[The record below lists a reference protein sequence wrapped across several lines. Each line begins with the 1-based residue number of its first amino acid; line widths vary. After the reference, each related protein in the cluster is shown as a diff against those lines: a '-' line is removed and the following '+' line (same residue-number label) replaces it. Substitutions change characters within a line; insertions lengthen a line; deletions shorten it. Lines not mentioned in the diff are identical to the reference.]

1 MSEVCHDCNWLKA
14 SWGSNLFLRNK
25 KTKCLSLTECE
36 MLHLLKYNVK
46 RQKKKAFSL
55 KIPFINIRW
64 TVHISPLNCC
74 QKLSKITWKME
85 QKWDYK
91 VSYGYLIIFSVS
103 TVKGYL
109 RDIKESSHVSRW
121 VSINVAQDNHCRW
134 MPQFSQASGKYIQH
148 GGAWVWAFIRS
159 AFDERKQFLSLGFVS
174 KAQRTREEL
183 SLWQPAWVRAQ
194 PQPGCREPLV
204 SLQLKRM
211 HVEKI

>member
-1 MSEVCHDCNWLKA
+1 
-14 SWGSNLFLRNK
+14 
-25 KTKCLSLTECE
+25 
-36 MLHLLKYNVK
+36 
-46 RQKKKAFSL
+46 
-55 KIPFINIRW
+55 
-64 TVHISPLNCC
+64 
-74 QKLSKITWKME
+74 ME

-109 RDIKESSHVSRW
+109 RDIKESSHVSRR
-121 VSINVAQDNHCRW
+121 VSINVAQDNHCGW

-159 AFDERKQFLSLGFVS
+159 ASEERKQFLSLGFVS

-183 SLWQPAWVRAQ
+183 PLWQPAWVRAQ

-211 HVEKI
+211 HVEKIQRKGNQLQCEEQQVSLGILNLENRFWDVELIAVNLSHELSNCWVHPSIQGPGALHET